1 MFSHRISY
9 RDWIAFA
16 AVLLLAALL
25 AILPLLT
32 ARTGALLVVTTPE
45 GEMLYPLSQN
55 DCFEIVS
62 QGITLSVVIE
72 DGAAY
77 VKESTCP
84 DGVCRSTRPIS
95 KSGETVLCAPVGV
108 TLTVRGGDGDVDFV
122 AG

>member
-62 QGITLSVVIE
+62 KGITLSVVIE

-95 KSGETVLCAPVGV
+95 KSGETVLCAPAGV

>member
-1 MFSHRISY
+1 
-9 RDWIAFA
+9 
-16 AVLLLAALL
+16 
-25 AILPLLT
+25 
-32 ARTGALLVVTTPE
+32 
-45 GEMLYPLSQN
+45 MLYPLSQN

-84 DGVCRSTRPIS
+84 DGVCRSTRSIS
-95 KSGETVLCAPVGV
+95 KSGETVLCAPAGV

>member
-95 KSGETVLCAPVGV
+95 KSGETVLCAPAGV

>member
-84 DGVCRSTRPIS
+84 DGVCRSTRSIS
-95 KSGETVLCAPVGV
+95 KSGETVLCAPAGV

>member
-55 DCFEIVS
+55 DCFDIVS

-84 DGVCRSTRPIS
+84 DGVCRSTRSIS
-95 KSGETVLCAPVGV
+95 KSGETVLCAPAGV